1 MTNTPLIQPIHLF
14 SQEWTSVEIMVAYR
28 LVYTFSE
35 CSSWSSDLHVW
46 HLFTLSLVDCCK
58 SKVHDGLCYL
68 ERSMDLG
75 RSVLHNSVQTRYDIE
90 IRELLIASVRH
101 FIILKTRV
109 HNKEKRVSNCPKAV
123 Y

>member
-1 MTNTPLIQPIHLF
+1 MINTPLIQPIHLF

-75 RSVLHNSVQTRYDIE
+75 RSVQTRYDIE

-101 FIILKTRV
+101 FTMYIILKIV
-109 HNKEKRVSNCPKAV
+109 MHLASSSVSRHR
-123 Y
+123 